1 MAANNSALIEAYKSY
16 YNTAMEEFKA
26 GHMSE
31 AKELFLKTASVAYE
45 ISQKSTNT
53 KMSME
58 YRELAEKCFEIAKN
72 KCVRREELKK
82 AIGESEG
89 GEVANFTPMEEKSD
103 ISFKDVAGLDE
114 VKDQVKYHVLEPLL
128 NPELAAA
135 YNIKA
140 GAKILMYGPP
150 GTGKTYVARAIA
162 GEVDAAFFAVN
173 CQELISKYM
182 GESSQKL
189 NQLFEDA
196 RKHERAIIFFDE
208 FDSIAAK
215 RSDATSGA
223 DAETARFVATF
234 LTLVDGFKESK
245 TNKMLLLI
253 AATNRPWA
261 LDTAMIR
268 GGRFDTHVYVS
279 LPDQKARE
287 FMVDKAMKGVPIS
300 PELKLEKLAEALE
313 GYGGGD
319 VVAICDKIR
328 LEAYRRAVKLGRK
341 VPLTADDCN
350 AVLVKARKVTSKA
363 DLAKFDAFKEGR
375 EVK

>member
-1 MAANNSALIEAYKSY
+1 
-16 YNTAMEEFKA
+16 
-26 GHMSE
+26 
-31 AKELFLKTASVAYE
+31 
-45 ISQKSTNT
+45 
-53 KMSME
+53 
-58 YRELAEKCFEIAKN
+58 
-72 KCVRREELKK
+72 
-82 AIGESEG
+82 
-89 GEVANFTPMEEKSD
+89 
-103 ISFKDVAGLDE
+103 
-114 VKDQVKYHVLEPLL
+114 
-128 NPELAAA
+128 
-135 YNIKA
+135 
-140 GAKILMYGPP
+140 
-150 GTGKTYVARAIA
+150 
-162 GEVDAAFFAVN
+162 
-173 CQELISKYM
+173 M